1 MGAQRTGGAIGWR
14 FVLGRLLGLVVVL
27 WALLTI
33 VFLLGSVVPSDPA
46 RAYAGAGASPEV
58 IAQKREELQLDEPL
72 VTRYV
77 DYLGR
82 VLRGDLSTSVH
93 TRRPVV
99 DDLADALPATLELLF
114 AAVVIVALIG
124 LLVGTF
130 TATARRGSGV
140 LRGTLLAGASVP
152 TFTLGLVAL
161 FLLYYKLGWFP
172 AGNRSSEVPL
182 SVDGP
187 SGFLLIDSLL
197 AGQIDTFLDALWHLA
212 LPALTLALTPAL
224 LTARTLRSSLR
235 RSLNEDYA
243 RTARAKGLTE
253 RRVLWGH
260 ALRNSL
266 NAPLTIFGLEFGAML
281 AGIAIVETIFSWPG
295 LGLYIERS
303 IAATDVPAI
312 IGATLVIGAVFVIA
326 NAVVDIIQAIIDPRL
341 RVLG

>member
-1 MGAQRTGGAIGWR
+1 MSWR
-14 FVLGRLLGLVVVL
+14 FIGGRLLGLLVVL

-58 IAQKREELQLDEPL
+58 IEQKREELELDEPL

-77 DYLGR
+77 HYLGN
-82 VLRGDLSTSVH
+82 VVQGDLSTSVH
-93 TRRPVV
+93 THRPVV

-114 AAVVIVALIG
+114 ASVVIVAVIG

-130 TATARRGSGV
+130 TSTTRRGGGV
-140 LRGTLLAGASVP
+140 VRATLLAGASVP
-152 TFTLGLVAL
+152 TFTLGLLAL

-172 AGNRSSEVPL
+172 AGGRSSDVPL
-182 SVDGP
+182 PVDGP
-187 SGFLLIDSLL
+187 TDFLLIDSLL
-197 AGQIDTFLDALWHLA
+197 AGQLDTFFDALWHLA

-235 RSLNEDYA
+235 QSMRTDYA

-326 NAVVDIIQAIIDPRL
+326 NAVVDVIQAIVDPRL
-341 RVLG
+341 RKLS